1 MVLPRPR
8 TLPNYAAEA
17 DPCDLRPPP
26 SWPSSS
32 SPRPTAQPAAHL
44 AEVTAESVAVRS
56 GPSDQMPETGTVF
69 RGTRVVVDHEEGEHW
84 VAIQPPRGQV
94 SWIKHLFLKPAGPQT
109 DGMAYNAV
117 VTSEGEVEVAAGRP
131 GFDKPLDVRK
141 TRVPDQTIVLVIG
154 KKVEHAGSV
163 WYPIEPPDGDFRYVP
178 KSAVRRLN
186 QTAPGFVVND
196 KPKAVP
202 PETKPAFEP
211 VAASI
216 PGGGERRR
224 TAGGLA
230 QPPPLAAG
238 RAGRAARRPRPRR
251 DAVPAAGGRDE
262 PARRRRGAGEPVLR
276 PRPRRPREAA
286 RHAAAPTPGR
296 RDLPPTAG
304 QWVGPGMLRRTGLP
318 PMNGRMVYS
327 LDGPQGGRPKCYA
340 VAGSGVDLERF
351 KGYDVQ
357 LYGEM
362 TYPGDL
368 RGVGLLTV
376 TRVQTAR

>member
-1 MVLPRPR
+1 MRLAPAAVLVLALVAP
-8 TLPNYAAEA
+8 AA
-17 DPCDLRPPP
+17 
-26 SWPSSS
+26 
-32 SPRPTAQPAAHL
+32 AQPTAHL
-44 AEVTAESVAVRS
+44 AEVTAESVVVRS
-56 GPSDQMPETGTVF
+56 GPSDLLPETGTLF
-69 RGTRVVVDHEEGEHW
+69 RGARVVVDHEEGEHW
-84 VAIQPPRGQV
+84 VAVQPPRGQV
-94 SWIKHLFLKPAGPQT
+94 SWIKHLFLKPAGPPT

-131 GFDKPLDVRK
+131 GFDKPLAVRK
-141 TRVPDQTIVLVIG
+141 TRIPDQTIVLVIG
-154 KKVEHAGSV
+154 KKVEHGGSV

-186 QTAPGFVVND
+186 QPAQTFVVND

-211 VAASI
+211 AAASI
-216 PGGGERRR
+216 PGGTGGGVRPASWPNHPLWQQAEQAERRGDHAR
-224 TAGGLA
+224 AETLYLR
-230 QPPPLAAG
+230 LAAEMNQPG
-238 RAGRAARRPRPRR
+238 GDAELANLCYARVHAVREKQRGTPRP
-251 DAVPAAGGRDE
+251 D
-262 PARRRRGAGEPVLR
+262 
-276 PRPRRPREAA
+276 
-286 RHAAAPTPGR
+286 PGR
-296 RDLPPTAG
+296 RDLPQPAG

-327 LDGPQGGRPKCYA
+327 LDGPQGGRPRCYA

-351 KGYDVQ
+351 KGYEVQ

-376 TRVQTAR
+376 TRLQVAR